1 MKIQKSYIDEG
12 SVLYLVP
19 TPIGNYD
26 DMTFRSVETL
36 KNVDYIFCED
46 TRVTKVLL
54 SHFNISTPLKNYHIF
69 NEDVVYE
76 DIINLLK
83 NNYNVA
89 LVSDAGLPCISDP
102 GYFVASKAI
111 EAGFKVIS
119 LPGASAS
126 LTALIAS
133 GLPCE
138 KFFFNG
144 FLNSRQNQ
152 RIKELNNL
160 KDKKETL
167 IIYEAPHR
175 IHETLK
181 DMYEILGDR
190 RIVIARELTKHY
202 EEYTRTTL
210 KELQGE
216 ELNLKG
222 EIVLIVEGAS
232 LNSNILELN
241 NLSIKEHFNHYMN
254 EGLDEKEAIKKVAK
268 DRCVAK
274 SEIYRETKVK
284 RVDKTVQ

>member
-1 MKIQKSYIDEG
+1 MKIQKSYIDDG

-19 TPIGNYD
+19 TPIGNFE

-69 NEDVVYE
+69 NEDIAYKE
-76 DIINLLK
+76 IIDLLK
-83 NNYNVA
+83 EGANIA

-102 GYFVASKAI
+102 GYLVASKVI
-111 EAGFKVIS
+111 EEGFKVIA

-138 KFFFNG
+138 KFYFNG
-144 FLNSRQNQ
+144 FLNSRQSQ

-160 KDKKETL
+160 KDKRETL

-175 IHETLK
+175 ITETLK
-181 DMYEILGDR
+181 DMYSVLGDR
-190 RIVIARELTKHY
+190 RITIARELTKHY

-210 KELQGE
+210 SKLQDAD
-216 ELNLKG
+216 LSLKG
-222 EIVLIVEGAS
+222 EIVLILEGAS
-232 LNSNILELN
+232 VDSSTLELN
-241 NLSIKEHFNHYMN
+241 NLSIQDHFNHYIN

-274 SEIYRETKVK
+274 SDIYKEIKIK
-284 RVDKTVQ
+284 

>member
-1 MKIQKSYIDEG
+1 MKIQKSYIDDG

-54 SHFNISTPLKNYHIF
+54 SHFNILTPLKNYHIF
-69 NEDVVYE
+69 NEDVVSDE
-76 DIINLLK
+76 IINLLK
-83 NNYNVA
+83 EGHNIA
-89 LVSDAGLPCISDP
+89 IVSDAGLPCISDP
-102 GYFVASKAI
+102 GYLVASLAI
-111 EAGFKVIS
+111 KEGFKVIS

-133 GLPCE
+133 GLPCD
-138 KFFFNG
+138 KFYFNG
-144 FLNSRQNQ
+144 FLNSRQSQ
-152 RIKELNNL
+152 RIKDLNSL

-181 DMYEILGDR
+181 DMFDVLGNR

-202 EEYTRTTL
+202 EEYTRGTL
-210 KELQGE
+210 EELQNE

-222 EIVLIVEGAS
+222 EMVLIVEGAS
-232 LNSNILELN
+232 IESDVLELN
-241 NLSIKEHFNHYMN
+241 NLSVLDHFNHYIN
-254 EGLDEKEAIKKVAK
+254 QGIDEKEALKKVAK
-268 DRCVAK
+268 DRNVSK
-274 SEIYRETKVK
+274 SDIYKEIKVK
-284 RVDKTVQ
+284 

>member
-1 MKIQKSYIDEG
+1 MNNMKIQKSYIDDG

-19 TPIGNYD
+19 TPIGNYE

-54 SHFNISTPLKNYHIF
+54 SHFNILTPLKNYHIF
-69 NEDVVYE
+69 NEDVVSDE
-76 DIINLLK
+76 IINLLK
-83 NNYNVA
+83 EGHNIA

-102 GYFVASKAI
+102 GYLVASLAI
-111 EAGFKVIS
+111 KEGFKVIS

-133 GLPCE
+133 GLPCD
-138 KFFFNG
+138 KFYFNG
-144 FLNSRQNQ
+144 FLNSRQSQ
-152 RIKELNNL
+152 RIKDLNSL

-181 DMYEILGDR
+181 DMYDVLGNR
-190 RIVIARELTKHY
+190 RIVIARELTKHF
-202 EEYTRTTL
+202 EEYTRGTL
-210 KELQGE
+210 EELQKE

-222 EIVLIVEGAS
+222 EMVLIVDGAS
-232 LNSNILELN
+232 IESDVLELN
-241 NLSIKEHFNHYMN
+241 NLSVLEHFNHYIN
-254 EGLDEKEAIKKVAK
+254 QGIDEKEALKKVAK
-268 DRCVAK
+268 DRNVSK
-274 SEIYRETKVK
+274 SDIYKEIKVK
-284 RVDKTVQ
+284 

>member
-1 MKIQKSYIDEG
+1 MKIQKSYIDDG

-19 TPIGNYD
+19 TPIGNYE

-69 NEDVVYE
+69 NEDVVSDE
-76 DIINLLK
+76 IINLLK
-83 NNYNVA
+83 EGHNIA

-102 GYFVASKAI
+102 GYLVASLAI
-111 EAGFKVIS
+111 KEGFKVIS

-133 GLPCE
+133 GLPCD
-138 KFFFNG
+138 KFYFNG
-144 FLNSRQNQ
+144 FLNSRQSQ
-152 RIKELNNL
+152 RIKDLNNI

-181 DMYEILGDR
+181 DMFDVLGNR

-202 EEYTRTTL
+202 EEYTRGTL
-210 KELQGE
+210 KELQNE

-222 EIVLIVEGAS
+222 EMVLIVEGAS
-232 LNSNILELN
+232 IESDVLELN
-241 NLSIKEHFNHYMN
+241 NLSVLDHFNHYIN
-254 EGLDEKEAIKKVAK
+254 QGIDEKEALKKVAK
-268 DRCVAK
+268 DRNVSK
-274 SEIYRETKVK
+274 SDIYKEIKVK
-284 RVDKTVQ
+284 

>member
-1 MKIQKSYIDEG
+1 MNNMKIQKSYIDDG

-19 TPIGNYD
+19 TPIGNYE

-54 SHFNISTPLKNYHIF
+54 SHFNILTPLKNYHIF
-69 NEDVVYE
+69 NEDVVSDE
-76 DIINLLK
+76 IINLLK
-83 NNYNVA
+83 EGHNIA

-102 GYFVASKAI
+102 GYLVASLAI
-111 EAGFKVIS
+111 KEGFKVIS

-133 GLPCE
+133 GLPCD
-138 KFFFNG
+138 KFYFNG
-144 FLNSRQNQ
+144 FLNSRQSQ
-152 RIKELNNL
+152 RIKDLNNL

-181 DMYEILGDR
+181 DMHDVLGNR
-190 RIVIARELTKHY
+190 RIVIARELTKHF
-202 EEYTRTTL
+202 EEYTRGTL
-210 KELQGE
+210 EELQKE

-222 EIVLIVEGAS
+222 EMVLIVDGAS
-232 LNSNILELN
+232 IDSDVLELN
-241 NLSIKEHFNHYMN
+241 NLSVLEHFNHYIN
-254 EGLDEKEAIKKVAK
+254 QGIDEKEALKRVAK
-268 DRCVAK
+268 DRNVSK
-274 SEIYRETKVK
+274 SDIYKEIKVK
-284 RVDKTVQ
+284 

>member
-1 MKIQKSYIDEG
+1 MNNMKIQKSYIDDG

-69 NEDVVYE
+69 NEDVVSDE
-76 DIINLLK
+76 IINLLK
-83 NNYNVA
+83 EGHNIA

-102 GYFVASKAI
+102 GYLVASLAI
-111 EAGFKVIS
+111 KEGFKVIS

-133 GLPCE
+133 GLPCD
-138 KFFFNG
+138 KFYFNG
-144 FLNSRQNQ
+144 FLNSRQSQ
-152 RIKELNNL
+152 RIKDLNNI

-181 DMYEILGDR
+181 DMFDVLGNR
-190 RIVIARELTKHY
+190 RIVIARELTKHF
-202 EEYTRTTL
+202 EEYTRGTL
-210 KELQGE
+210 KELQNE

-222 EIVLIVEGAS
+222 EMVLIVEGAS
-232 LNSNILELN
+232 IESDVLELN
-241 NLSIKEHFNHYMN
+241 NLSVLDHFKHYIN
-254 EGLDEKEAIKKVAK
+254 QGIDEKEALKKVAK
-268 DRCVAK
+268 DRNVSK
-274 SEIYRETKVK
+274 SDIYKEIKVK
-284 RVDKTVQ
+284 

>member
-1 MKIQKSYIDEG
+1 MKIQKSYIDDG

-19 TPIGNYD
+19 TPIGNYE

-54 SHFNISTPLKNYHIF
+54 SHFNILTPLKNYHIF
-69 NEDVVYE
+69 NEDVVSDE
-76 DIINLLK
+76 IINLLK
-83 NNYNVA
+83 EGHNIA

-102 GYFVASKAI
+102 GYLVASLAI
-111 EAGFKVIS
+111 KEGFKVIS

-133 GLPCE
+133 GLPCD
-138 KFFFNG
+138 KFYFNG
-144 FLNSRQNQ
+144 FLNSRQSQ
-152 RIKELNNL
+152 RIKDLNNL

-181 DMYEILGDR
+181 DMYDVLGNR
-190 RIVIARELTKHY
+190 RIVIARELTKRF
-202 EEYTRTTL
+202 EEYTRGTL
-210 KELQGE
+210 EELQNE

-222 EIVLIVEGAS
+222 EMVLIVEGAS
-232 LNSNILELN
+232 IESDVLELN
-241 NLSIKEHFNHYMN
+241 NLSVLDHFNHYIN
-254 EGLDEKEAIKKVAK
+254 QGIDEKEALKKVAK
-268 DRCVAK
+268 DRNVSK
-274 SEIYRETKVK
+274 SDIYKEIKVK
-284 RVDKTVQ
+284 